1 MKVLNFYYFEF
12 STYILIIGLAFI
24 ISFVIFYKIL
34 NQSICKIDILYIYTI
49 NIIEFAIGSK
59 LLSIFS
65 NKDALTLS
73 NFINS
78 GYSYIGG
85 ILASILFIAI
95 YCQKYKL
102 NFKYIVSAFSVI
114 YPLIYSISKIGCFLN
129 GCCYGIIN
137 INNIDYKF
145 PLQLIDSTIMFILF
159 FTLLMIFSKQT
170 KGAISIFFITF
181 SNIRFFEDYFR
192 NNRNIVMFNLTLE
205 QIICAMLIIM
215 VFFVNV
221 YRIFKRGYSKT

>member
-1 MKVLNFYYFEF
+1 M
-12 STYILIIGLAFI
+12 
-24 ISFVIFYKIL
+24 
-34 NQSICKIDILYIYTI
+34 
-49 NIIEFAIGSK
+49 
-59 LLSIFS
+59 
-65 NKDALTLS
+65 
-73 NFINS
+73 
-78 GYSYIGG
+78 
-85 ILASILFIAI
+85 
-95 YCQKYKL
+95 
-102 NFKYIVSAFSVI
+102 I

-129 GCCYGIIN
+129 GCCYGIKN

-145 PLQLIDSTIMFILF
+145 SLQLVDSTIMFILF

-170 KGAISIFFITF
+170 KDVISIFFITF

-192 NNRNIVMFNLTLE
+192 NNINIVMFNLTLE